1 MPLSDIIKKL
11 MEKGAI
17 DKKGMAKKPSQNQA
31 APKQAAQA
39 PAPKQPEY
47 SDLSK
52 EPVQEPNEFPGDF
65 FDRHKAWEEGLSPAD
80 KAKRRARKAQEA
92 NINLGL

>member
-11 MEKGAI
+11 MEMGAI
-17 DKKGMAKKPSQNQA
+17 DKKGMAKKPSQDQA
-31 APKQAAQA
+31 PQKSAA
-39 PAPKQPEY
+39 PAPKQQEY